1 MFISKCTCLV
11 SCRQSLNVLFVNFF
25 KELLMINL
33 LGVHLD
39 DEEELI
45 NQAYSKAF
53 LLQNLYVSIAT
64 VSCFSFRKLQ
74 KFKKYRFLFPTK

>member
-25 KELLMINL
+25 KELLMINH